1 MSIDEIERKFWSLCE
16 EVNHLDSLEVDADVP
31 DLEPSLLAILNYVK
45 NNSQYKQLFINC
57 FVKIAN
63 GEVKSS
69 EWILLFCMREL
80 RYPEVQ
86 QAANL
91 RFGQAGGRYG
101 APRLMNWLSNIN
113 HVYEDTLWEDADF
126 FEYYWNKEHPN
137 EPWPCA

>member
-1 MSIDEIERKFWSLCE
+1 MNTDEIEKMFWSLCE

-45 NNSQYKQLFINC
+45 NNSQFKQLFINC
-57 FVKIAN
+57 FIKIAN
-63 GEVKSS
+63 GEVESS

-80 RYPEVQ
+80 RYPEVRK
-86 QAANL
+86 AANL
-91 RFGQAGGRYG
+91 HFEHAGGRYG

-113 HVYEDTLWEDADF
+113 HVYEDTLWKDADF